1 MPEKRLF
8 LLILCVYLI
17 LATTVSIIVPLG
29 EAPDEA
35 DHYAYARYLAQN
47 RALPAG
53 PEITQGKHPPLYH
66 SLAALLGGWTGMGL
80 FLQPNPDVLPIRPDG
95 PANFFIHGERERFP
109 WHDGPLAFHL
119 ARLLS
124 VLLGA
129 VTLWGA
135 WQIGRESFPQH
146 PETGLLAAAFL
157 AGLPGF
163 LYISGAMNND
173 NAAGAFGALALLM
186 MLRMVRRGL
195 SWPRTLLL
203 GAFFGLGLL
212 SKVGMLALWPLAA
225 LAVVAAFPRS
235 RSRGRPGGGPRRQL
249 KAWLTAAGHLA
260 VAWGAGG
267 LIASPWLLRNWRL
280 YSDPLGWAL
289 VRQTIDQRQGPV
301 DASVLWWLFRG
312 LYTYFWGRF
321 GAIGQIRLPAWAF
334 DVTGLVT
341 LALFAGVLLFLRRH
355 PRRNAGDMF
364 ALTLL
369 AAAPLLALAGII
381 RYTAIA
387 LGTDQARLL
396 WPGIAAIAVWAGSG
410 ILGLSEASGYAQ
422 TLRKDRLIVG
432 VLAASSL
439 FGLLTLLL
447 LVRPA
452 FT

>member
-1 MPEKRLF
+1 
-8 LLILCVYLI
+8 
-17 LATTVSIIVPLG
+17 
-29 EAPDEA
+29 
-35 DHYAYARYLAQN
+35 
-47 RALPAG
+47 
-53 PEITQGKHPPLYH
+53 
-66 SLAALLGGWTGMGL
+66 
-80 FLQPNPDVLPIRPDG
+80 
-95 PANFFIHGERERFP
+95 
-109 WHDGPLAFHL
+109 
-119 ARLLS
+119 
-124 VLLGA
+124 
-129 VTLWGA
+129 
-135 WQIGRESFPQH
+135 
-146 PETGLLAAAFL
+146 
-157 AGLPGF
+157 
-163 LYISGAMNND
+163 
-173 NAAGAFGALALLM
+173 
-186 MLRMVRRGL
+186 
-195 SWPRTLLL
+195 
-203 GAFFGLGLL
+203 
-212 SKVGMLALWPLAA
+212 
-225 LAVVAAFPRS
+225 
-235 RSRGRPGGGPRRQL
+235 GRPGGGPRRQL
-249 KAWLTAAGHLA
+249 EAWLTAAGHLA

-280 YSDPLGWAL
+280 YGDPLGWAL

-334 DVTGLVT
+334 GVAGLVT
-341 LALFAGVLLFLRRH
+341 LALLAGVLLFLRRH
-355 PRRNAGDMF
+355 PRRNAGDLF